1 MVEVSWS
8 RAGERVTVRIWLR
21 TEAGPRGKFRQ
32 VPFVFKSLDVLRTAW
47 PQLVAAIE
55 EHGGSHGNARVPPPD
70 QEN

>member
-8 RAGERVTVRIWLR
+8 RAGEGVTLRVWLR

-32 VPFVFKSLDVLRTAW
+32 YPFVFKSLDVLRTAW
-47 PQLVAAIE
+47 PQLAAAIE
-55 EHGGSHGNARVPPPD
+55 EHGGSHGHARVVGPG